1 MALSLFLKQKT
12 LILSFKMGKHA
23 TSADS
28 QALDRIRQHG
38 PGWVFTPSAFHDL
51 GSRTAIAL
59 ALSRH
64 KRVGTVRQLA
74 RGLYDY
80 PQRDPQLGLL
90 SPSTDAVAAALKGR
104 DAIRLQPSGA
114 YAANLLGLSDQV
126 PMKLVFLT
134 DGPNRLVRLGQ
145 QMIQLR
151 HTTPRNMATA
161 GRVSGLVI
169 QALRHLGQVQ
179 VGDTV
184 IDTLRQRLT
193 DADKAQL
200 LQDLAFAPVWMVPLL
215 QRLAKSP
222 ITLR

>member
-1 MALSLFLKQKT
+1 
-12 LILSFKMGKHA
+12 MGKHA
-23 TSADS
+23 ASADS

-38 PGWVFTPSAFHDL
+38 PGWVFTPSAFRDL
-51 GSRTAIAL
+51 GSRTAISLAL
-59 ALSRH
+59 ARH
-64 KRVGTVRQLA
+64 KRAGTVRQLA

-80 PQRDPQLGLL
+80 PQKDPQLGLL
-90 SPSTDAVAAALKGR
+90 SPSTDAVATALKGR

-134 DGPNRLVRLGQ
+134 DGPNRLVRLDRQ
-145 QMIQLR
+145 VIQLR

-169 QALRHLGQVQ
+169 QALRHLGQAQ
-179 VGDTV
+179 VKDS
-184 IDTLRQRLT
+184 IIATLGRRLT

-200 LQDLAFAPVWMVPLL
+200 LQDLAYAPAWMAPVL
-215 QRLAKSP
+215 QRVAQSP
-222 ITLR
+222 TAHEPIHPPAT